1 VLQSLKSGILG
12 LNLSFN
18 NVEVVLIALLK
29 NEKTITKYDSI
40 FIKFV
45 KYFESLKRVLVVFSF
60 DEAYLLFAISDTG
73 NKTIFI
79 RFICIYD
86 FVVFQKLIIT

>member
-1 VLQSLKSGILG
+1 MKSGVLG

-18 NVEVVLIALLK
+18 NVEIVLIALLK
-29 NEKTITKYDSI
+29 YEKTIAEYDSI
-40 FIKFV
+40 FIEFV
-45 KYFESLKRVLVVFSF
+45 KYFESFKRVQVVFPF

-73 NKTIFI
+73 DKTIFI

-86 FVVFQKLIIT
+86 FVVF